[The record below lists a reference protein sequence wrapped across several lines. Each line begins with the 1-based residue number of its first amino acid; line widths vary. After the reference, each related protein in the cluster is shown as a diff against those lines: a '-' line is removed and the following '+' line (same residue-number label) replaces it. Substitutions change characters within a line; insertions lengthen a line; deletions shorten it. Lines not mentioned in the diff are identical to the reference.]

1 MLIYFEFEHRRSKAD
16 VILPHKESD
25 SIIVHL
31 HDAWLIRKLPSD
43 LYFETDKSNKV
54 IFTLEN
60 PDHKRL
66 SELQRVLGKRLQEL
80 VNKS

>member
-16 VILPHKESD
+16 VILPGKESD

-31 HDAWLIRKLPSD
+31 QDVLLTHKLPSD
-43 LYFETDKSNKV
+43 LYFERNRENKV
-54 IFTLEN
+54 VFTIEN
-60 PDHKRL
+60 PANKRL
-66 SELQRVLGKRLQEL
+66 YELQAVLAKRLQEL